1 MGVPTMT
8 LATLRSQARF
18 FALGDSSSTSF
29 SDADTL
35 VAANDAYQQAMVV
48 AFEESG
54 EWQFRGDN
62 SATQSITAA
71 TRAYTLPT
79 SFLRILRVD
88 IKYPGGSDYVRAV
101 PIDRQSIDHNGLA
114 EFTSSTPVFDLQQ
127 GKLEIFVSDKTASIS
142 AVTDGIII
150 YYDDE
155 ITALAATG
163 DIPEIPKPFARYMGL
178 LMALDYCIAHQL
190 DSQVVS
196 LQKQVDR
203 EEARFRKFISNR
215 SEAKRSSLNPRR
227 EDYGEMGG
235 MINGTTS
242 INPSK

>member
-1 MGVPTMT
+1 MPVPTMT
-8 LATLRSQARF
+8 LTTLRASARF

-29 SDADTL
+29 SDADSL

-62 SATQSITAA
+62 SYSQDISAS

-79 SFLRILRVD
+79 AFLRILRVD
-88 IKYPGGSDYVRAV
+88 IKYPGGSGYVRAT
-101 PIDRQSIDHNGLA
+101 PIDRQSIDHDGLD
-114 EFTSSTPVFDLQQ
+114 EFTTSSPMFDLLQ
-127 GKLEIFVSDKTASIS
+127 GKLEIFVSDKTASIG

-155 ITALAATG
+155 ITALSGAT
-163 DIPEIPKPFARYMGL
+163 DAPEIPKPFARYMGL

-203 EEARFRKFISNR
+203 EEIRFRKFIANR
-215 SEAKRSSLNPRR
+215 SEAKRPSLSPRR
-227 EDYGEMGG
+227 EDYGEMD
-235 MINGTTS
+235 MMTDGTAS